1 MSVLNQTKSRLV
13 KNHKNSFKWP
23 SDERDG
29 ISDSRWYHFT
39 FSLTKLKWNYPCFS
53 VFTWT
58 FSLQVTR
65 AFMQHE
71 KIYLFM
77 AEKWRHFPN
86 CKCDYGL
93 NSILWIGHNLKFK
106 YRQQFIEITLIY
118 YWNQPLHYLDNKDIT
133 YWSIVFLIDVFIDWL
148 IFGLDCFKNWYKC
161 DQ

>member
-1 MSVLNQTKSRLV
+1 MSVLNQTNF
-13 KNHKNSFKWP
+13 NHDWSKIIKIVS
-23 SDERDG
+23 SDPRWKDG
-29 ISDSRWYHFT
+29 ISDSRWYHFK

-86 CKCDYGL
+86 CKCDDGL
-93 NSILWIGHNLKFK
+93 NSTLWIGQNLKFK
-106 YRQQFIEITLIY
+106 YRQQFIELSFII
-118 YWNQPLHYLDNKDIT
+118 NQSLHCLDNKDIT